1 MKVKRGD
8 RVKFLNDIGGGT
20 VTETDGSKLARVMT
34 EDGFEVPVPVN
45 ELIIVK
51 EGSRD
56 EPDNHSFMDEESLQD
71 EESFQDKGDERT
83 FQPEKIDNA
92 QEKGKESYIS
102 GPAGEETEKSTAE
115 RNLLFALAETGVKDQ
130 LDAWLINDSN
140 FNVLYT
146 FLQKQDEFFV
156 NLKTGMIEADT
167 KILIKPFTR
176 DEINNFVHLKVQAIF
191 FRTGLFNPVPPSQ
204 KEFKIDPVELFGS
217 GSFVVNDFFDE
228 KARIMP
234 LISDAYDRELRMISE
249 QEVSRIM
256 LEKKEKPGPDIKKD
270 NRSDPFLEEVDL
282 HIEELVDD
290 HQGMSARELLDI
302 QLSRFTTALEGAIRG
317 KTKRIVFIHGIGNGK
332 LKFEIRKALDKKY
345 PRLKYQDAS
354 FEEYGY
360 GATMVI
366 IRR

>member
-1 MKVKRGD
+1 MKIRRGD
-8 RVKFLNDIGGGT
+8 RVKFLNDTGGGT
-20 VTETDGSKLARVMT
+20 VTETDGSKLAKVMT
-34 EDGFEVPVPVN
+34 EDGFEVPVPVD

-56 EPDNHSFMDEESLQD
+56 EPDDHSFIDEESLPD
-71 EESFQDKGDERT
+71 MESDRIL
-83 FQPEKIDNA
+83 QPEKMDDA
-92 QEKGKESYIS
+92 QKSGEEIYIS
-102 GPAGEETEKSTAE
+102 GPAGDETEKSIAE
-115 RNLLFALAETGVKDQ
+115 RNLLLAMAETGVKDR
-130 LDAWLINDSN
+130 LDAWLINDSS

-167 KILIKPFTR
+167 KILIKAFTR
-176 DEINNFVHLKVQAIF
+176 DEINNFVYLKVQAIF
-191 FRTGLFNPVPPSQ
+191 FRTGLFDPVPPSQ
-204 KEFKIDPVELFGS
+204 KELKIDPVELFGS
-217 GSFVVNDFFDE
+217 GSFVDNDFFDE
-228 KARIMP
+228 KAGIMP
-234 LISDAYDRELRMISE
+234 LISDAHDRELKMISE

-256 LEKKEKPGPDIKKD
+256 SEKKEKSKPGIKKES
-270 NRSDPFLEEVDL
+270 RSDPFLEEVDL

-290 HQGMSARELLDI
+290 HQNISGREALDT

-354 FEEYGY
+354 FQEYGY

>member
-8 RVKFLNDIGGGT
+8 KVKFLNDIGGGT
-20 VTETDGSKLARVMT
+20 VTETDGLKLAKVMT
-34 EDGFEVPVPVN
+34 EDGFEVPVPLS
-45 ELIIVK
+45 ELILVK
-51 EGSRD
+51 EGSRKEQD
-56 EPDNHSFMDEESLQD
+56 DHSFMDEESLQD
-71 EESFQDKGDERT
+71 KGDDRT
-83 FQPEKIDNA
+83 LQPEKIDDA
-92 QEKGKESYIS
+92 QKTGKESYIF
-102 GPAGEETEKSTAE
+102 GPAGEETEKITAE
-115 RNLLFALAETGVKDQ
+115 RNLLFALAETGVKDRV
-130 LDAWLINDSN
+130 DAWLINDSN

-167 KILIKPFTR
+167 KILIKAFTR
-176 DEINNFVHLKVQAIF
+176 DDINNFVHLKVQAIF

-204 KEFKIDPVELFGS
+204 KEFKLDPIELFGS

-228 KARIMP
+228 KASIVH
-234 LISDAYDRELRMISE
+234 LISDAYDREQRMISE
-249 QEVSRIM
+249 QEISRII
-256 LEKKEKPGPDIKKD
+256 LEKKEKPGPDIKKEIK
-270 NRSDPFLEEVDL
+270 SDPFFEEVDL

-290 HQGMSARELLDI
+290 HQGMSGREVLDI

-366 IRR
+366 LRR